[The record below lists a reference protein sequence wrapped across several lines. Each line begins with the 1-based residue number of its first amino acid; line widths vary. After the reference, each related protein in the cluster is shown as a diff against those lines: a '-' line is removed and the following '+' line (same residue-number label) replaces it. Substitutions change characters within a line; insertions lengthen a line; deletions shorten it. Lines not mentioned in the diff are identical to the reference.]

1 MFSLDCLLCFSF
13 NSVSSFLFDNS
24 LSLSLNDSFSVGE
37 ESSSGE
43 KLSDDDDDEEE
54 EDSDG
59 KFFYWFCF
67 PFSEVACSKIF
78 PY

>member
-43 KLSDDDDDEEE
+43 KVSDDD

-59 KFFYWFCF
+59 TSSFVLCCDCLLCVSFIY
-67 PFSEVACSKIF
+67 
-78 PY
+78 